1 METTYFSLGSK
12 TSFNKALRH
21 FYSVTDA
28 VSEVEAKS
36 NIADYINDLLDDEEL
51 HPDQILPIIGS
62 VVKDK
67 FNYSYSSFGIVNDI
81 TEFDKIADDASKWSA
96 LAPFS
101 VTRARAVHSSSTIMT
116 SLPRVA

>member
-28 VSEVEAKS
+28 VSEVESKS

-67 FNYSYSSFGIVNDI
+67 FNYSYNSFGIVNDV
-81 TEFDKIADDASKWSA
+81 TEFDKIAEDASKWSA
-96 LAPFS
+96 LDM
-101 VTRARAVHSSSTIMT
+101 VVI
-116 SLPRVA
+116 